1 MVTPRTT
8 RPFQACLPFTTTPA
22 PRRLVLAELAD
33 APRRVLSTE
42 PPAVDDDEPSSPI
55 RTLITEAFG
64 TVFVVGSLLFCAA
77 YL

>member
-8 RPFQACLPFTTTPA
+8 RPFQSCLPFTTTPA

-42 PPAVDDDEPSSPI
+42 PPAVDDEPSSPL
-55 RTLITEAFG
+55 RALITEALG

>member
-8 RPFQACLPFTTTPA
+8 RPFQACLPFSTTPP
-22 PRRLVLAELAD
+22 PRRLVLVELAD
-33 APRRVLSTE
+33 APRRVLPPE
-42 PPAVDDDEPSSPI
+42 PSSVGEKPSSPI
-55 RTLITEAFG
+55 RTLITEALG